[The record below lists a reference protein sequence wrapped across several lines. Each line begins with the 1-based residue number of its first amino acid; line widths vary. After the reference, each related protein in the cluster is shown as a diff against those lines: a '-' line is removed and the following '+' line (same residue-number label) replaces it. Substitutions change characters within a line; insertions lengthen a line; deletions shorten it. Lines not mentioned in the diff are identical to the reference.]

1 MKQLMPDALK
11 EKFLEVTTVKYHCPK
26 RHKKKC
32 GCFSKSLLCVART
45 DFLYCLL
52 QAETYSQF
60 FFAAHLALGK
70 YHAHDIHTWKGGSCD
85 WGAVVILM
93 V

>member
-32 GCFSKSLLCVART
+32 GCLSNSLLCGART

-52 QAETYSQF
+52 QAETDSQF
-60 FFAAHLALGK
+60 FFLLL
-70 YHAHDIHTWKGGSCD
+70 
-85 WGAVVILM
+85 ILL
-93 V
+93 

>member
-1 MKQLMPDALK
+1 MPDALK
-11 EKFLEVTTVKYHCPK
+11 EKFLEVTTVKCHCPK

-32 GCFSKSLLCVART
+32 GCLCKSYTRT

-52 QAETYSQF
+52 QAETDSQF

-70 YHAHDIHTWKGGSCD
+70 YHAHDIHTWKRGSCD

>member
-32 GCFSKSLLCVART
+32 GCLSKSLLCGART
-45 DFLYCLL
+45 DFFYCLL
-52 QAETYSQF
+52 QAETDSQF
-60 FFAAHLALGK
+60 FLRL
-70 YHAHDIHTWKGGSCD
+70 
-85 WGAVVILM
+85 ILL
-93 V
+93 

>member
-11 EKFLEVTTVKYHCPK
+11 EKFLEVTTVKCHCPK

-32 GCFSKSLLCVART
+32 GCLSKSLLCGART
-45 DFLYCLL
+45 DLFIVYCKQKLIH
-52 QAETYSQF
+52 S

-70 YHAHDIHTWKGGSCD
+70 YHAHDIYTWKGGSCD